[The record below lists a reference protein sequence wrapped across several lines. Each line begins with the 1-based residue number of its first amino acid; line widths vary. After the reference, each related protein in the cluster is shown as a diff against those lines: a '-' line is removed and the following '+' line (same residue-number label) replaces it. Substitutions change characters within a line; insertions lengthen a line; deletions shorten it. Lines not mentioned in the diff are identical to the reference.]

1 MAKSVGTKGNPFESS
16 KPFCVKERWLR
27 RPLTQNAASWTRCKA
42 MRGQIVCPPLW
53 LQAQSKS
60 QVPKRRCSGAKSQIP
75 TWLPEILSASNWRT
89 ARSRLA
95 GSHGSVRCLR
105 RVRWVWIC
113 WGTHLGRQASSFFL
127 QTKVADGSLD
137 ASNANEMVG
146 LLELLGDDLRRSIRI
161 QETMTNDLT
170 DHLFG
175 APIVGLWPARFA
187 LQSQGA
193 LSFKLF

>member
-1 MAKSVGTKGNPFESS
+1 MDQMQSHARPDRLSAALAPSTEQIPSAQAKM
-16 KPFCVKERWLR
+16 LR
-27 RPLTQNAASWTRCKA
+27 RQEPDSDLVAGNLIGQQLANRSLKA
-42 MRGQIVCPPLW
+42 GRI
-53 LQAQSKS
+53 A
-60 QVPKRRCSGAKSQIP
+60 R
-75 TWLPEILSASNWRT
+75 LSALFAS
-89 ARSRLA
+89 
-95 GSHGSVRCLR
+95 GP
-105 RVRWVWIC
+105 
-113 WGTHLGRQASSFFL
+113 LGLDLLGHAFRATGVEFFL
-127 QTKVADGSLD
+127 QTKVADDSLD

-170 DHLFG
+170 DQLFG